1 MAEMAINGL
10 IEGGKA
16 TSGPPFGPALGPLG
30 VNINGIVAEINEKT
44 KAFAG
49 LKIPVKVIVET
60 STKKYRIEV
69 GSPSTSA
76 LILKEL
82 GIPNGAKSKDAIA
95 GNITLEQAKKIAKA
109 KESGMYGNTFSE
121 RVKQVLGTCK
131 SMNIT
136 CEGADAREAIA
147 KINRGETVVGSG

>member
-1 MAEMAINGL
+1 MADVIINGL

-44 KAFAG
+44 KAFEG
-49 LKIPVKVIVET
+49 IKVPVKVSVDPA
-60 STKKYRIEV
+60 SKKYKVEI
-69 GSPSTSA
+69 GSPPTSA

-82 GIPNGAKSKDAIA
+82 GIPKGSKTKDESV
-95 GNITLEQAKKIAKA
+95 GNITIDQVKSIAKA
-109 KESGMYGNTFSE
+109 KSAAMYGNNMAS

-131 SMNIT
+131 SMNIKVD
-136 CEGADAREAIA
+136 GADAKEAIA
-147 KINRGETVVGSG
+147 RINKGELKIE

>member
-1 MAEMAINGL
+1 MAEMTINGL

-44 KAFAG
+44 KDFSG
-49 LKIPVKVIVET
+49 MKIPVKVIVDT
-60 STKKYRIEV
+60 STKKFRVEV

-82 GIPNGAKSKDAIA
+82 GIPSGAKGKEDVV
-95 GNITLEQAKKIAKA
+95 GNITMEQVKKIAKA
-109 KESGMYGNTFSE
+109 KENGMYGNDLAAK
-121 RVKQVLGTCK
+121 VKQVLGTCK

-136 CEGADAREAIA
+136 CEGISAKEAIA
-147 KINRGETVVGSG
+147 KINSKEIKI